1 MSDETNAA
9 ENNTSAGDVD
19 GTDVNTNA
27 ADDFYPDDENA
38 EANNADDQDDQG
50 SDDAEDENSDDQ
62 NEEDGYDAEDD
73 EDAEGEEDTTPYEEF
88 TTPEGIEID
97 QDALAK
103 ATPLLRKLNASQEDA
118 QGLVDVVSDLIKG
131 QIETAKEEG
140 VNHWDQQRKEWR
152 DEINADKDYG
162 GDKLKENLHFAD
174 KFLDNF
180 GDKEAVKEALE
191 LTGVGDHPA
200 LIKLFIKAGKH
211 FGEGKAVTTGNKA
224 GGETSAADDFY
235 GDFKI

>member
-1 MSDETNAA
+1 MNDEANAA
-9 ENNTSAGDVD
+9 ENNTSADDVD
-19 GTDVNTNA
+19 SKDNEATGNNA
-27 ADDFYPDDENA
+27 ADDFYPDEKNEGDA
-38 EANNADDQDDQG
+38 ADQDDQKADDADEDAA
-50 SDDAEDENSDDQ
+50 DDAEDG
-62 NEEDGYDAEDD
+62 EEDGEEEDQDAD
-73 EDAEGEEDTTPYEEF
+73 EDVTPYDEF

-131 QIETAKEEG
+131 QVETAREEG
-140 VNHWDQQRKEWR
+140 VNYWDQQRKTWR
-152 DEINADKDYG
+152 DEITADKEYG
-162 GDKLKENLHFAD
+162 GDKLKENLHYAD
-174 KFLDNF
+174 KFLDAF
-180 GDKEAVKEALE
+180 GDKESVKEALE

-235 GDFKI
+235 GDFKV